1 MPVTAKLSR
10 EFYDRF
16 GDEVANELVELLNRV
31 DSEYRSELRQQ
42 NELNFARFDAKLEQ
56 RVVELAAKMDRRFAE
71 TGATVDKRFAD
82 LEAKMDKGL
91 AGLDAKIDKGLSGL
105 DAKIDKGLSGLDA
118 KIEKGLSGVR
128 EDMAKLEASVQ
139 RGLLMQ
145 SRWMLAG
152 WAAVMIAILLK

>member
-16 GDEVANELVELLNRV
+16 GDDVVNELVELLNRV

-42 NELNFARFDAKLEQ
+42 NELNFARFDATLEQ
-56 RVVELAAKMDRRFAE
+56 RVVQ
-71 TGATVDKRFAD
+71 
-82 LEAKMDKGL
+82 LEAKIDKRY
-91 AGLDAKIDKGLSGL
+91 AELDAKIDRRY
-105 DAKIDKGLSGLDA
+105 AELDA
-118 KIEKGLSGVR
+118 KIEKRSGELDARVDKGLASLR
-128 EDMAKLEASVQ
+128 EGMATLEASTQ

-152 WAAVMIAILLK
+152 WAGVMIAILLK